1 MNALTLITKLADVQ
15 TIVEAAELSVDA
27 GFAGNKDIYLAWG
40 KEQGH
45 TVNDLNSAWK
55 EAQPE
60 KVVSGATGWQAA
72 YYDWLAAES
81 RTEEEA
87 IEYLSKQS
95 DNVKKHMS
103 KHLNV
108 WALCETVRRGQKV
121 NRTSAAPKPKAEAKT
136 GKENT
141 PLKEETVVKTPRKE
155 LVALFTK
162 VAKGEFK
169 TITLVRNHLKTFD
182 IESLDQKDQDKL
194 SALREFVGEK
204 GIKVDEAAAKALEIM
219 KA

>member
-1 MNALTLITKLADVQ
+1 MNAIELITKLADVKA
-15 TIVEAAELSVDA
+15 TLEAAQLSVDA
-27 GFAGNKDIYLAWG
+27 GFAGNKDIYMAWG

-45 TVNDLNSAWK
+45 TVADLNSAWK

-60 KVVSGATGWQAA
+60 KVASGATGWQAA
-72 YYDWLAAES
+72 YYDWLAEDS

-87 IEYLSKQS
+87 VEYLSKQS

-121 NRTSAAPKPKAEAKT
+121 QRTAAAPKSEAKAKT
-136 GKENT
+136 GGKNT
-141 PLKEETVVKTPRKE
+141 PLEEEKVEQTPTKR
-155 LVALFTK
+155 LVELFTK

-169 TITLVRNHLKTFD
+169 TITLVRNHIKTFD
-182 IESLDQKDQDKL
+182 TEGLESSQEEQLAKL
-194 SALREFVGEK
+194 GEFVGQK
-204 GIKVDEAAAKALEIM
+204 GIKVQEAADKALEIM
-219 KA
+219 KG